1 MHTPIDACTNASIHA
16 RNDEDVRVSTEHNPD
31 HEIIYIKTGAVCDRF
46 AVLLMP
52 AEAQQC
58 EGCIRCNGCC
68 AGGRRGRRPVG
79 DHTAARVVRY
89 VGGGSNSLGR
99 WGLARLRATAAV
111 AAAAAYDESPLPLP
125 SAIGMRARGTTS
137 STKPLST
144 PTLTA
149 ECLSGPENAQ
159 Q

>member
-79 DHTAARVVRY
+79 VNGVTGVAEREGRGFSKGTDGRNSVRSIEGKGVVPGILVY
-89 VGGGSNSLGR
+89 NCASPVNLGVR
-99 WGLARLRATAAV
+99 F
-111 AAAAAYDESPLPLP
+111 S
-125 SAIGMRARGTTS
+125 
-137 STKPLST
+137 
-144 PTLTA
+144 
-149 ECLSGPENAQ
+149 
-159 Q
+159 